1 MLGKLFV
8 TMMIFAVVMMVSIS
22 FIMVMGAALGFVPQL
37 AVKICCDHR
46 FHRCAGFAGA
56 DGNALLRKKG
66 DGTLANTA
74 HDNHACPLL
83 ANPGREKPGC
93 MWWRYHRPGVKDF
106 LLFGVRL
113 HKRELSAAAKVSVKP
128 AFGCGNCD
136 GNHVCFFPF
145 VGADGAVATRISW
158 LHPLN
163 RLVLQPLRR
172 NKRLNSA
179 KPCFRRG

>member
-1 MLGKLFV
+1 VRGNLFV
-8 TMMIFAVVMMVSIS
+8 TVMVFAVVMMVPAPV
-22 FIMVMGAALGFVPQL
+22 IMVMGAALGFVPQL

-83 ANPGREKPGC
+83 ANPRREKPRC

-113 HKRELSAAAKVSVKP
+113 HKRELPAAAKVSVKP

-136 GNHVCFFPF
+136 GNHVCFVSF
-145 VGADGAVATRISW
+145 VGAGGAITTRIS
-158 LHPLN
+158 
-163 RLVLQPLRR
+163 
-172 NKRLNSA
+172 
-179 KPCFRRG
+179 